1 MKSYKEQL
9 EEIQKAISD
18 ILSGAQE
25 ASYNGQKVKKSG
37 LKCPVYARKVFAGQS
52 FPRSKRRRRRRV
64 RQRHQ
69 QWPQRHP
76 CSRYYSGIIFLSS

>member
-25 ASYNGQKVKKSG
+25 ASYNGQKVKKADLNVLFTQEKYLRGKVSRDPSG
-37 LKCPVYARKVFAGQS
+37 GGDGDS
-52 FPRSKRRRRRRV
+52 GGDTSSGRSGIRV
-64 RQRHQ
+64 R
-69 QWPQRHP
+69 
-76 CSRYYSGIIFLSS
+76 GITPV

>member
-25 ASYNGQKVKKSG
+25 ASYNGQKVKKADLNVLFTQEKYLRGKVSRNPNGGGDGESG
-37 LKCPVYARKVFAGQS
+37 GGTS
-52 FPRSKRRRRRRV
+52 SGRSGIRV
-64 RQRHQ
+64 R
-69 QWPQRHP
+69 
-76 CSRYYSGIIFLSS
+76 GITPV

>member
-25 ASYNGQKVKKSG
+25 AYYNGQKVKK
-37 LKCPVYARKVFAGQS
+37 
-52 FPRSKRRRRRRV
+52 
-64 RQRHQ
+64 
-69 QWPQRHP
+69 
-76 CSRYYSGIIFLSS
+76 YYL

>member
-25 ASYNGQKVKKSG
+25 ASYNGQKVKKAD
-37 LKCPVYARKVFAGQS
+37 LNVLFTQEKYL
-52 FPRSKRRRRRRV
+52 RRRRRV

>member
-25 ASYNGQKVKKSG
+25 ASYNGQKVNLRGKISRDPSG
-37 LKCPVYARKVFAGQS
+37 GGDGES
-52 FPRSKRRRRRRV
+52 GGGTSSGRSGIRV
-64 RQRHQ
+64 R
-69 QWPQRHP
+69 
-76 CSRYYSGIIFLSS
+76 GITPV

>member
-25 ASYNGQKVKKSG
+25 ASYNGQKVKKADLNVLFTQEKYLRCKVSRDPSG
-37 LKCPVYARKVFAGQS
+37 GGDGES
-52 FPRSKRRRRRRV
+52 GSGTSSGRSGIRV
-64 RQRHQ
+64 R
-69 QWPQRHP
+69 
-76 CSRYYSGIIFLSS
+76 GITPV